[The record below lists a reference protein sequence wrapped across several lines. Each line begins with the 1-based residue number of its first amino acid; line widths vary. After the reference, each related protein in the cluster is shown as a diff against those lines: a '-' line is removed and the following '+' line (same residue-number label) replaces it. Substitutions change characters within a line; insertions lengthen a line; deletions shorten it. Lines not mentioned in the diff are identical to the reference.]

1 MSDLKEL
8 VKDWNDAVQILCCHE
23 SRRGHADF
31 EKVSSSGGKHVVL
44 YPKMTPYF
52 STSTMGGCGKRLL
65 RTVVLESS
73 GCQCVP
79 PETDKVH
86 ASFQSYQIKQPIF
99 PISGTTGDENDTWTN
114 MSNNLDRIMEVTVR
128 TFFLMESSIFFSR
141 LLPTKTNRPATPVV
155 QTRLPRP
162 AASAVPVVDIFQGHL
177 LLVLHQKRNRGLG
190 ETCLGLMH
198 RILYT
203 FESSKRRFSNG
214 IRNRKQ
220 LFQIEQWND

>member
-1 MSDLKEL
+1 
-8 VKDWNDAVQILCCHE
+8 
-23 SRRGHADF
+23 
-31 EKVSSSGGKHVVL
+31 
-44 YPKMTPYF
+44 
-52 STSTMGGCGKRLL
+52 MGGCGKRLL

-220 LFQIEQWND
+220 LFQIEQWNDWTRISILFNSLGASRPATTVEWKACLLVLCVKNGRQSPEGWKVPVWSMWGGW